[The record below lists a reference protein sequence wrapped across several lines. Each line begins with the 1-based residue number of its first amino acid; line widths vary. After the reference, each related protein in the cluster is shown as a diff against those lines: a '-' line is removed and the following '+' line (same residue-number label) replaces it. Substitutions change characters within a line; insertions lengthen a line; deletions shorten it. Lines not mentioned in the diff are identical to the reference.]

1 MEFYKR
7 VLKLHHFRNLGRKS
21 PTELLLNSSFE
32 KHGGLVILVGE
43 NNVGKSNVLEA
54 LTIFNDA
61 DIKLCSEEDYF
72 KNHKKDT
79 LLSLEEETI
88 LDRKITGFSCVDLK
102 IQTKEVNKGLKEL
115 SKTLISYPFE
125 KHVEAL
131 GEQCNNSVY
140 IPTNNNDYSKICT
153 LVSNFINLITS
164 YNSLGLFLHFYKE
177 KLKLSEFVTEYANA
191 TNNLFFKE
199 LIKHVSG
206 NSEWIKNFCQCIKEI
221 IKHNTP
227 DKKYNT
233 DEFFVMRQHKQNQL
247 AKIYSCFKK
256 LSEGEIKPKDV
267 EYILKKLEELD
278 KIFKTTDFTKFTPK
292 TEALLNE
299 QSQEK
304 LSEFVKEMIE
314 KIDEKYPINENFKQQ
329 FRTFRLNI
337 GNLKKEIKNSLK
349 NLDKI
354 GEDFERKKERLIREI
369 ENDCKNQKV
378 LKFNYDVLLDNIQQ
392 ICKNYIAS
400 HAVNDVSKDIKSM
413 MCQLYLKKIDLLVNS
428 EIEQYRYNDF
438 LESARKF
445 LWEDIKTLDEKSG
458 VHLFPKN
465 IGEIKDKFETNKE
478 KFKQSKNYSEF
489 AEYCREC
496 NPYTAFQNLKNK
508 VQFPLSGGLSYKSY
522 KLVPTMKEY
531 KEPKITDN
539 DFKAVLFTCI
549 DYSSLSEFDQW
560 DWFFRNSLFRK
571 MDFHPNAI
579 WNFFGSILKDGQALQ
594 IIMFDKNNDL
604 VIYDSEK
611 SFNIPKKYLQEIDQ
625 ELLKE
630 IRQSKHLFPIE
641 VKRKYNN
648 NVCQFEFFKKDT
660 SHLLFK
666 VNFTEI
672 LENLAEILEYNMQLK
687 IDSLITKE
695 FNKLLAIAED
705 SSQNSYQLKIHVRHN
720 NKFYDYS
727 KKSTA
732 YEIKLEIHDC
742 RKSHDHNEPIILS
755 QQSTGFQWA
764 FNFMFG
770 FLYNVGSDFSFNKN
784 IIYVMDEPATHLSV
798 PARKEFRRFLKEYAH
813 KNHVTFV
820 LATHDPFL
828 VDTDHLDEIR
838 IVEKET
844 EGSVIKNH
852 FNYPLNNAGK
862 DSDALDKIKRSLG
875 VGQHVFHNPQ
885 KHRIIFVEG
894 ITDYCYLS
902 AFKLYFNEREYKD
915 NPIPFTFL
923 PISGLKNNPNDM
935 EETIKKLCKL
945 DNHPIVL
952 TDDDRKCVFN
962 QKATSERFKKAN
974 EEMHDPIRILQLSKC
989 DENFKQIEDCFSAN
1003 DRKKY
1008 AKNKQ
1013 MELAMAFKTRLL
1025 YGEKDDVVSE
1035 ETKKNFLK
1043 LFEWI
1048 KKECNNPTIKKEYIK
1063 FDYNTPRIIIERI
1076 LMFKKMCLSLIAIS
1090 GVCVGAKD
1098 LDFKLDYRAT
1108 GGKLMGKMTDSSLL
1122 SITSMNDEPVVIK
1135 NLIVNRG
1142 NSCEATKKVEPKL
1155 GDKFKKEK
1163 LFDHELKYSQ
1173 QIFYRLDC
1181 KPNQLLEVK
1190 IITDKGEYY
1199 HKFSK

>member
-21 PTELLLNSSFE
+21 PAKLLLNSSFE
-32 KHGGLVILVGE
+32 NKHGGLVVLVGE

-61 DIKLCSEEDYF
+61 DVKLCSEEDYF

-79 LLSLEEETI
+79 LLSLEEEAI
-88 LDRKITGFSCVDLK
+88 LDHKITDFSCVDLK
-102 IQTKEVNKGLKEL
+102 IQSKEVNKGLKEL
-115 SKTLISYPFE
+115 SKILISYPFE

-131 GEQCNNSVY
+131 GEQCSNSVY

-153 LVSNFINLITS
+153 LVSNFINLIVS
-164 YNSLGLFLHFYKE
+164 YDQLKPFLHFYKE
-177 KLKLSEFVTEYANA
+177 KLKLSELVTEYANA

-206 NSEWIKNFCQCIKEI
+206 NSEGIKNFCQCVKEI
-221 IKHNTP
+221 KKCNTP

-233 DEFFVMRQHKQNQL
+233 DEFFVMGQHKQNQL

-256 LSEGEIKPKDV
+256 LSEGEIKPKDE
-267 EYILKKLEELD
+267 EYISKRIEALD
-278 KIFKTTDFTKFTPK
+278 EIFKDSNTKFTPK
-292 TEALLNE
+292 IEVLQNK
-299 QSQEK
+299 QSQERP
-304 LSEFVKEMIE
+304 SELIKDTIKE
-314 KIDEKYPINENFKQQ
+314 IDEKYPINENFKQQ

-337 GNLKKEIKNSLK
+337 INLKKEIKNSLK
-349 NLDKI
+349 YLEKI
-354 GEDFERKKERLIREI
+354 RENFERKKERLIREI
-369 ENDCKNQKV
+369 ENDCKNQKT

-392 ICKNYIAS
+392 ICKKYIAS
-400 HAVNDVSKDIKSM
+400 HVVNDASKDMRYM
-413 MCQLYLKKIDLLVNS
+413 MCQFYLKKIDLLVNS

-465 IGEIKDKFETNKE
+465 IGEIKDKFEANKE
-478 KFKQSKNYSEF
+478 KVKQSKNYFEF

-496 NPYTAFQNLKNK
+496 NPYTAFQGLRNRVN
-508 VQFPLSGGLSYKSY
+508 FPLKDYSLDEF
-522 KLVPTMKEY
+522 VPNMRECKDL
-531 KEPKITDN
+531 KITDSDLKIKPLE
-539 DFKAVLFTCI
+539 DFH
-549 DYSSLSEFDQW
+549 SQ
-560 DWFFRNSLFRK
+560 FFAHCFFQSLFNK
-571 MDFHPNAI
+571 IDFNPTII
-579 WNFFGSILKDGQALQ
+579 WHSLETKRTLQ
-594 IIMFDKNNDL
+594 IKFDKNNDL
-604 VIYDSEK
+604 EVYFGFDK
-611 SFNIPKKYLQEIDQ
+611 SFVIPKKYLQEIDQ

-630 IRQSKHLFPIE
+630 IRRSDYPFPKCEYHNDKDMVQLTFSKDDASPLMVE
-641 VKRKYNN
+641 V
-648 NVCQFEFFKKDT
+648 
-660 SHLLFK
+660 S
-666 VNFTEI
+666 
-672 LENLAEILEYNMQLK
+672 LAEILEYNMQLK

-695 FNKLLAIAED
+695 FNRLLAIAQD
-705 SSQNSYQLKIHVRHN
+705 SYQLKIRIRHN

-742 RKSHDHNEPIILS
+742 RKSDNQNEPIILS

-770 FLYNVGSDFSFNKN
+770 FLYNWGSHFSLNKN

-798 PARKEFRRFLKEYAH
+798 PARKEFRKFLKEYAH

-828 VDTDHLDEIR
+828 VDMDHLDEIR

-844 EGSVIKNH
+844 EDSVIKNH
-852 FNYPLNNAGK
+852 FNYPLNNASK

-875 VGQHVFHNPQ
+875 VGQHIFHNPQ

-902 AFKLYFNEREYKD
+902 AFKLYFNEHNPQYKD

-935 EETIKKLCKL
+935 EETIKKLCEL

-952 TDDDRKCVFN
+952 TDDDRKCDSDQN
-962 QKATSERFKKAN
+962 ATSKRFKKAN
-974 EEMHDPIRILQLSKC
+974 EEMHDLIRILQLSKC
-989 DENFKQIEDCFSAN
+989 DENFKQIEDCFSTS
-1003 DRKKY
+1003 DREKY
-1008 AKNKQ
+1008 AKNKR

-1025 YGEKDDVVSE
+1025 YSGKDDVMSE

-1063 FDYNTPRIIIERI
+1063 FDYNTPQI
-1076 LMFKKMCLSLIAIS
+1076 L
-1090 GVCVGAKD
+1090 
-1098 LDFKLDYRAT
+1098 
-1108 GGKLMGKMTDSSLL
+1108 
-1122 SITSMNDEPVVIK
+1122 
-1135 NLIVNRG
+1135 
-1142 NSCEATKKVEPKL
+1142 
-1155 GDKFKKEK
+1155 
-1163 LFDHELKYSQ
+1163 
-1173 QIFYRLDC
+1173 
-1181 KPNQLLEVK
+1181 
-1190 IITDKGEYY
+1190 
-1199 HKFSK
+1199 

>member
-1 MEFYKR
+1 MKFYKR
-7 VLKLHHFRNLGRKS
+7 VLKLHQFRNLGRKS
-21 PTELLLNSSFE
+21 PTKLLLNSSFE
-32 KHGGLVILVGE
+32 NKHGGLVVLVGE
-43 NNVGKSNVLEA
+43 NNVSKSNVLEA

-61 DIKLCSEEDYF
+61 DVKLCNEEDYF
-72 KNHKKDT
+72 KPHEKDS

-88 LDRKITGFSCVDLK
+88 LDHKITGFSCVDLR
-102 IQTKEVNKGLKEL
+102 IQSKEISCNLKEL

-131 GEQCNNSVY
+131 SEQCNNSVY
-140 IPTNNNDYSKICT
+140 IPTNNNDYSNICT
-153 LVSNFINLITS
+153 FVNNFINLIAS
-164 YNSLGLFLHFYKE
+164 YNLLESFLDFYKE
-177 KLKLSEFVTEYANA
+177 KLKLSELVTEYANA

-199 LIKHVSG
+199 LIKHASG

-221 IKHNTP
+221 IKRNTP

-233 DEFFVMRQHKQNQL
+233 DEFFVMGQHKQNQL
-247 AKIYSCFKK
+247 AKIYSYFKK
-256 LSEGEIKPKDV
+256 LSEGEIKPQNED
-267 EYILKKLEELD
+267 ILKKLKSLD
-278 KIFKTTDFTKFTPK
+278 EIFKTTDFTKFTPN
-292 TEALLNE
+292 TEI
-299 QSQEK
+299 K
-304 LSEFVKEMIE
+304 DITKE
-314 KIDEKYPINENFKQQ
+314 IDEKYPINEKFKQQ
-329 FRTFRLNI
+329 FRTFRSNI
-337 GNLKKEIKNSLK
+337 INLKKEIKNSLK

-354 GEDFERKKERLIREI
+354 REDFERNKESWIKEI
-369 ENDCKNQKV
+369 GNDCKNQKT
-378 LKFNYDVLLDNIQQ
+378 LEFNYDVLLDNIQQ
-392 ICKNYIAS
+392 ICKKYIAS
-400 HAVNDVSKDIKSM
+400 HVVSDESKDIKSM
-413 MCQLYLKKIDLLVNS
+413 MCQFYLKQIDLLVNS

-496 NPYTAFQNLKNK
+496 NPYTAFQNLRNK

-549 DYSSLSEFDQW
+549 DYSSPSEFDQW

-594 IIMFDKNNDL
+594 IIMFDKNNNL
-604 VIYDSEK
+604 EIYSIYNK
-611 SFNIPKKYLQEIDQ
+611 SFVIPEKYLQEIDQ
-625 ELLKE
+625 ESLKE
-630 IRQSKHLFPIE
+630 IRQSEFPFNIE
-641 VKRKYNN
+641 AKGECDN
-648 NVCQFEFFKKDT
+648 NVCQLEFFNNK
-660 SHLLFK
+660 SSLLFK

-687 IDSLITKE
+687 IDSSIAKE
-695 FNKLLAIAED
+695 FNRLLAIAED
-705 SSQNSYQLKIHVRHN
+705 SPQDSYQLKIHVRHN

-742 RKSHDHNEPIILS
+742 RKSDNQNEPIILS

-770 FLYNVGSDFSFNKN
+770 FLYNWGSHFSLNKN

-798 PARKEFRRFLKEYAH
+798 PARKEFRKFLKEYAH

-820 LATHDPFL
+820 VTTHDPFL

-844 EGSVIKNH
+844 ESSVIKNH
-852 FNYPLNNAGK
+852 FNYPLNNASK

-902 AFKLYFNEREYKD
+902 AFKLYLYYKEFKD

-923 PISGLKNNPNDM
+923 PISGLKNNPNEM
-935 EETIKKLCKL
+935 KETIQKLCAL
-945 DNHPIVL
+945 DNNPIVL
-952 TDDDRKCVFN
+952 TDDDRKCDSDQN
-962 QKATSERFKKAN
+962 ATSERFKKAN
-974 EEMHDPIRILQLSKC
+974 EEMHDPIRILQLS
-989 DENFKQIEDCFSAN
+989 NYNNRFKQIEYCFSEN
-1003 DRKKY
+1003 DRKEY
-1008 AKNKQ
+1008 AKNKRK
-1013 MELAMAFKTRLL
+1013 ELAMAFKTRLL
-1025 YGEKDDVVSE
+1025 YGEKDDAVSE

-1063 FDYNTPRIIIERI
+1063 FDYNTPQI
-1076 LMFKKMCLSLIAIS
+1076 L
-1090 GVCVGAKD
+1090 
-1098 LDFKLDYRAT
+1098 
-1108 GGKLMGKMTDSSLL
+1108 
-1122 SITSMNDEPVVIK
+1122 
-1135 NLIVNRG
+1135 
-1142 NSCEATKKVEPKL
+1142 
-1155 GDKFKKEK
+1155 
-1163 LFDHELKYSQ
+1163 
-1173 QIFYRLDC
+1173 
-1181 KPNQLLEVK
+1181 
-1190 IITDKGEYY
+1190 
-1199 HKFSK
+1199 

>member
-7 VLKLHHFRNLGRKS
+7 VLKLHHFRNLGKNS
-21 PTELLLNSSFE
+21 PVKLLLNSSFDE
-32 KHGGLVILVGE
+32 KHGGLVVLVGE

-61 DIKLCSEEDYF
+61 DVKLCSENDCF
-72 KNHKKDT
+72 KAHEKDS

-88 LDRKITGFSCVDLK
+88 LDHKITGFSCVDLK
-102 IQTKEVNKGLKEL
+102 IQTKEISEGLKEL
-115 SKTLISYPFE
+115 SKTLISYPF
-125 KHVEAL
+125 
-131 GEQCNNSVY
+131 SVFVG
-140 IPTNNNDYSKICT
+140 S
-153 LVSNFINLITS
+153 FINLIMS
-164 YNSLGLFLHFYKE
+164 YGALDSFLKSYKE
-177 KLKLSEFVTEYANA
+177 KLKLSAFSTKQNR
-191 TNNLFFKE
+191 NLLFKE
-199 LIKHVSG
+199 LIKHLSA
-206 NSEWIKNFCQCIKEI
+206 NNQLIKVFCQCIREI
-221 IKHNTP
+221 IE
-227 DKKYNT
+227 YNAPNKNHKPNQ
-233 DEFFVMRQHKQNQL
+233 FFIMGKNRQNQL
-247 AKIYSCFKK
+247 AKIYSRFKE
-256 LSEGEIKPKDV
+256 LSGSEIKTKDM
-267 EYILKKLEELD
+267 EYISKKIKSLD
-278 KIFKTTDFTKFTPK
+278 EIFKTTDFNTKFTPE
-292 TEALLNE
+292 TE
-299 QSQEK
+299 
-304 LSEFVKEMIE
+304 VKDIIKEIE
-314 KIDEKYPINENFKQQ
+314 EKYPINENFKKQ
-329 FRTFRLNI
+329 FEEFESNV
-337 GNLKKEIKNSLK
+337 KKYDEARK
-349 NLDKI
+349 
-354 GEDFERKKERLIREI
+354 DFERRKESLIREI
-369 ENDCKNQKV
+369 DHYCKNQKT
-378 LKFNYDVLLDNIQQ
+378 LEFNDDVFLDNIQQ
-392 ICKNYIAS
+392 TCKEYVAS
-400 HAVNDVSKDIKSM
+400 HVVNDESKDVKYM
-413 MCQLYLKKIDLLVNS
+413 MCQFYLEKMELLSNSKIRRYQYDDLLK
-428 EIEQYRYNDF
+428 
-438 LESARKF
+438 SARIS
-445 LWEDIKTLDEKSG
+445 LWESIKTLDEKSNA
-458 VHLFPKN
+458 HLFPKN
-465 IGEIKDKFETNKE
+465 IDEIKEKFKDNRE

-496 NPYTAFQNLKNK
+496 NPYTAFQNLRNK

-539 DFKAVLFTCI
+539 DLKTALFTCI
-549 DYSSLSEFDQW
+549 DYSSPSEFDQW

-611 SFNIPKKYLQEIDQ
+611 SFNIPEKYLQEIDQ

-695 FNKLLAIAED
+695 FNRLLAIAED
-705 SSQNSYQLKIHVRHN
+705 SPQDSYQLKIHVRHN
-720 NKFYDYS
+720 NKLSEEKEY
-727 KKSTA
+727 TA

-742 RKSHDHNEPIILS
+742 RKSDNQNEPIILS

-770 FLYNVGSDFSFNKN
+770 FLYNWGSYFSLNKN
-784 IIYVMDEPATHLSV
+784 IIYIMDEPATHLSV
-798 PARKEFRRFLKEYAH
+798 PARKEFRKFLKEYAH

-844 EGSVIKNH
+844 EDSVIKNH

-902 AFKLYFNEREYKD
+902 TFKLYFNEREYKD

-935 EETIKKLCKL
+935 KETIQKLCEL
-945 DNHPIVL
+945 DNNPIVL
-952 TDDDRKCVFN
+952 IDDDRKCVFN
-962 QKATSERFKKAN
+962 QKATSERFKRAN
-974 EEMHDPIRILQLSKC
+974 KYLGNPITILQLSDC
-989 DENFKQIEDCFSAN
+989 DRHFKQIEDCFSAN
-1003 DRKKY
+1003 DRNKY
-1008 AKNKQ
+1008 AKNKR

-1025 YGEKDDVVSE
+1025 YGGEDAIEKQ
-1035 ETKKNFLK
+1035 TKRNFLK
-1043 LFEWI
+1043 LFKWI
-1048 KKECNNPTIKKEYIK
+1048 
-1063 FDYNTPRIIIERI
+1063 
-1076 LMFKKMCLSLIAIS
+1076 AW
-1090 GVCVGAKD
+1090 
-1098 LDFKLDYRAT
+1098 AT
-1108 GGKLMGKMTDSSLL
+1108 NL
-1122 SITSMNDEPVVIK
+1122 IK
-1135 NLIVNRG
+1135 N
-1142 NSCEATKKVEPKL
+1142 
-1155 GDKFKKEK
+1155 
-1163 LFDHELKYSQ
+1163 
-1173 QIFYRLDC
+1173 
-1181 KPNQLLEVK
+1181 
-1190 IITDKGEYY
+1190 
-1199 HKFSK
+1199 

>member
-32 KHGGLVILVGE
+32 KHGELVILVGE

-54 LTIFNDA
+54 LIIFNDA

-72 KNHKKDT
+72 KDHKKDF

-88 LDRKITGFSCVDLK
+88 LDHKITGFSCVDLK
-102 IQTKEVNKGLKEL
+102 IQTKGVSEELKEL

-131 GEQCNNSVY
+131 GEQCSNSVY
-140 IPTNNNDYSKICT
+140 IPTNNNDYSNICT
-153 LVSNFINLITS
+153 FVSNFINLITS
-164 YNSLGLFLHFYKE
+164 YNSLESFLHFYKE
-177 KLKLSEFVTEYANA
+177 KLKLSELVTKYADA
-191 TNNLFFKE
+191 TNNLLFKK
-199 LIKHVSG
+199 LIKHLSG
-206 NSEWIKNFCQCIKEI
+206 NNQLVKNFCQYIREI
-221 IKHNTP
+221 IE
-227 DKKYNT
+227 YNAPNK
-233 DEFFVMRQHKQNQL
+233 EYKPNQFFIMGQHKQKQL
-247 AKIYSCFKK
+247 SEIYSYFKK
-256 LSEGEIKPKDV
+256 LSEGEIKPQNED
-267 EYILKKLEELD
+267 ILKKLKSLD
-278 KIFKTTDFTKFTPK
+278 EIFKTTDFTKFTPE
-292 TEALLNE
+292 TE
-299 QSQEK
+299 
-304 LSEFVKEMIE
+304 VKDIIKE
-314 KIDEKYPINENFKQQ
+314 IDEKYPINENFKQQ

-337 GNLKKEIKNSLK
+337 GNLKKKIKNSLK
-349 NLDKI
+349 YLEKTREN
-354 GEDFERKKERLIREI
+354 FERKKERLIREI
-369 ENDCKNQKV
+369 ENDCKNQKT
-378 LKFNYDVLLDNIQQ
+378 LEFDYDVLLDNIQQ
-392 ICKNYIAS
+392 ICKKYIAS

-413 MCQLYLKKIDLLVNS
+413 MCQLYLKQIDLLVNS

-465 IGEIKDKFETNKE
+465 IDEIKDKFEANKE
-478 KFKQSKNYSEF
+478 KVKQSKNYFEF

-496 NPYTAFQNLKNK
+496 NPYTAFQNLRNK

-539 DFKAVLFTCI
+539 DLKTALFTLFG
-549 DYSSLSEFDQW
+549 YSSPSEFNQS

-571 MDFHPNAI
+571 MGFHPNAI

-611 SFNIPKKYLQEIDQ
+611 SFNIPEKYLQEIDQ
-625 ELLKE
+625 ESLKE
-630 IRQSKHLFPIE
+630 IRQSEFPFNIE
-641 VKRKYNN
+641 AKGECDN
-648 NVCQFEFFKKDT
+648 NVCQLEFLNDKN
-660 SHLLFK
+660 SLLFK

-695 FNKLLAIAED
+695 FNRLLAIVQD
-705 SSQNSYQLKIHVRHN
+705 SSQDSYQLKIHVRHN
-720 NKFYDYS
+720 NKLSEEKEY
-727 KKSTA
+727 TA

-742 RKSHDHNEPIILS
+742 RKSDNQKPIILS
-755 QQSTGFQWA
+755 EQSTGFQWA

-770 FLYNVGSDFSFNKN
+770 FLYNVGSNFSFNHN
-784 IIYVMDEPATHLSV
+784 IIYVMDEPATPLSV
-798 PARKEFRRFLKEYAH
+798 PARKEFRKFLKEYAH

-820 LATHDPFL
+820 VATHDPFL

-838 IVEKET
+838 IVKKET

-852 FNYPLNNAGK
+852 FNYPLNNASK

-875 VGQHVFHNPQ
+875 VGQHIFHNPQ

-923 PISGLKNNPNDM
+923 PISGLKNNPNEM
-935 EETIKKLCKL
+935 KETIQKLCEL

-974 EEMHDPIRILQLSKC
+974 EKMGDPITILQLSDC

-1008 AKNKQ
+1008 AKNKR

-1025 YGEKDDVVSE
+1025 YGGEDDAVSE
-1035 ETKKNFLK
+1035 ETKKNFKK

-1048 KKECNNPTIKKEYIK
+1048 KK
-1063 FDYNTPRIIIERI
+1063 R
-1076 LMFKKMCLSLIAIS
+1076 
-1090 GVCVGAKD
+1090 V
-1098 LDFKLDYRAT
+1098 
-1108 GGKLMGKMTDSSLL
+1108 
-1122 SITSMNDEPVVIK
+1122 
-1135 NLIVNRG
+1135 
-1142 NSCEATKKVEPKL
+1142 
-1155 GDKFKKEK
+1155 
-1163 LFDHELKYSQ
+1163 
-1173 QIFYRLDC
+1173 
-1181 KPNQLLEVK
+1181 
-1190 IITDKGEYY
+1190 
-1199 HKFSK
+1199 

>member
-21 PTELLLNSSFE
+21 PTKLLLNSSFDE
-32 KHGGLVILVGE
+32 KHGGLVVLVGE

-54 LTIFNDA
+54 LKIFNDA
-61 DIKLCSEEDYF
+61 DVKLCNEEDYF
-72 KNHKKDT
+72 KTHEKDS

-88 LDRKITGFSCVDLK
+88 LDHKITGFSCVDLR
-102 IQTKEVNKGLKEL
+102 IQSKEISCNLKEL
-115 SKTLISYPFE
+115 SKILISYPFE

-131 GEQCNNSVY
+131 GEQCSNSVY

-164 YNSLGLFLHFYKE
+164 YNSLESFLHFYKE
-177 KLKLSEFVTEYANA
+177 KLKLSELVTKYADA
-191 TNNLFFKE
+191 TNNLLFKE

-221 IKHNTP
+221 IKCNTP

-233 DEFFVMRQHKQNQL
+233 DEFFVMGQHKQNQL
-247 AKIYSCFKK
+247 AKIYSYFKK
-256 LSEGEIKPKDV
+256 LSEGEIKPQNED
-267 EYILKKLEELD
+267 ILKKIKGLD
-278 KIFKTTDFTKFTPK
+278 EIFKTTDSNTKFTPD
-292 TEALLNE
+292 TEI
-299 QSQEK
+299 K
-304 LSEFVKEMIE
+304 DITKE
-314 KIDEKYPINENFKQQ
+314 IDEKYPINENFKQQ

-337 GNLKKEIKNSLK
+337 GNLKKKIKNSLK
-349 NLDKI
+349 YLEKTR
-354 GEDFERKKERLIREI
+354 EDFERKKERLIREI

-428 EIEQYRYNDF
+428 EIVRYRYSNLF
-438 LESARKF
+438 ESTRKS
-445 LWEDIKTLDEKSG
+445 LWENIKTLDNESG

-478 KFKQSKNYSEF
+478 KFKQSRNYSEF

-496 NPYTAFQNLKNK
+496 NPYTAFQNLRNK

-539 DFKAVLFTCI
+539 DLKTALFTLF
-549 DYSSLSEFDQW
+549 DYSSPSEFDQS

-604 VIYDSEK
+604 VIYNSEK

-625 ELLKE
+625 ESLKE
-630 IRQSKHLFPIE
+630 IRQSEFPFNIE
-641 VKRKYNN
+641 AKGEYNN
-648 NVCQFEFFKKDT
+648 NVWQLEFLNDK
-660 SHLLFK
+660 SSLLFK

-672 LENLAEILEYNMQLK
+672 LESLAEILEYNMQLK

-695 FNKLLAIAED
+695 FNRLLAIAED
-705 SSQNSYQLKIHVRHN
+705 SPQDSYQLKIHVRHN
-720 NKFYDYS
+720 NKLSEEKEY
-727 KKSTA
+727 TA
-732 YEIKLEIHDC
+732 YEIKLEVYDC

-770 FLYNVGSDFSFNKN
+770 FLYNWGSHFSLNKN

-798 PARKEFRRFLKEYAH
+798 PVRKEFRKFLKEYAH

-820 LATHDPFL
+820 VATHDPFL

-875 VGQHVFHNPQ
+875 VGQHVFHNPK

-902 AFKLYFNEREYKD
+902 AFKLYLCYKEYKD

-935 EETIKKLCKL
+935 KETIKKLCEL

-962 QKATSERFKKAN
+962 QNATSERFKKAN
-974 EEMHDPIRILQLSKC
+974 EDFGNPITILQLSDC

-1008 AKNKQ
+1008 AKNKR

-1025 YGEKDDVVSE
+1025 YSGKDDVVSE
-1035 ETKKNFLK
+1035 ETKKNFLC

-1048 KKECNNPTIKKEYIK
+1048 KK
-1063 FDYNTPRIIIERI
+1063 R
-1076 LMFKKMCLSLIAIS
+1076 
-1090 GVCVGAKD
+1090 V
-1098 LDFKLDYRAT
+1098 
-1108 GGKLMGKMTDSSLL
+1108 
-1122 SITSMNDEPVVIK
+1122 
-1135 NLIVNRG
+1135 
-1142 NSCEATKKVEPKL
+1142 
-1155 GDKFKKEK
+1155 
-1163 LFDHELKYSQ
+1163 
-1173 QIFYRLDC
+1173 
-1181 KPNQLLEVK
+1181 
-1190 IITDKGEYY
+1190 
-1199 HKFSK
+1199 